1 MGGRAKDASEPAGA
15 GTQDGRNDVLLVGR
29 LPAAASSRE
38 LPSGDVLVQFRLVI
52 PRAGSAMDR
61 EVRPRAPTVDTI
73 DCVARRPGVQR
84 SVRGWQT
91 GDVVEVVG
99 ALRRRFWRAGGGPA
113 SRTEV
118 EVERV
123 RRLSRGTTR

>member
-1 MGGRAKDASEPAGA
+1 MGDRAKDGSERAGA

-52 PRAGSAMDR
+52 PRSGSGMDR

-73 DCVARRPGVQR
+73 DCVARRR
-84 SVRGWQT
+84 ECS
-91 GDVVEVVG
+91 G
-99 ALRRRFWRAGGGPA
+99 ASAAGKPVTWSRWRARSADASGGREEVPPAAPRSRSSGP
-113 SRTEV
+113 V
-118 EVERV
+118 
-123 RRLSRGTTR
+123 G